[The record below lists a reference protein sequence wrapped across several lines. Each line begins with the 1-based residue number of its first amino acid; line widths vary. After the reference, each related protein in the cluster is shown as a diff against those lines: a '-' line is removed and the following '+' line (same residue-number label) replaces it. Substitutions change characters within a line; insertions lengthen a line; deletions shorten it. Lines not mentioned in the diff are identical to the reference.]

1 MKTLAQKRNNYVYGT
16 AAEKIEYDVYKH
28 NEVLKEKKKYRA
40 NRLIKVKM
48 VAGILLLFS
57 LGLIVMYRYALI
69 AEINFKIS
77 SKERQYEELRNENS
91 RLKVAIENETNLSKI
106 TQVAQN
112 ELGMQKPDK
121 YQIVYIEVPKTSFT
135 VTSEQYKDNAG
146 KASTFLAELVNK
158 IEMFMKLFN

>member
-1 MKTLAQKRNNYVYGT
+1 VKTLAQKRNNYVYGT
-16 AAEKIEYDVYKH
+16 AAEKIEYDVYEH

-48 VAGILLLFS
+48 VVGILLLFS

-69 AEINFKIS
+69 AEINSKIS
-77 SKERQYEELRNENS
+77 SKEKQYEELKNENS

-135 VTSEQYKDNAG
+135 VTSEQYKDNDG

>member
-1 MKTLAQKRNNYVYGT
+1 VKTLAQKRNNYVYGT
-16 AAEKIEYDVYKH
+16 AAEKIEYDVYEH

-48 VAGILLLFS
+48 VVGILLLFS

-77 SKERQYEELRNENS
+77 SKEKQYEELKNENS

>member
-1 MKTLAQKRNNYVYGT
+1 VKTLAQKRNNYVYGT

-77 SKERQYEELRNENS
+77 SKEKQYEELKNENS

-135 VTSEQYKDNAG
+135 VTSEQYKDNDG

>member
-1 MKTLAQKRNNYVYGT
+1 MEQNINNYVYRT
-16 AAEKIEYDVYKH
+16 AAEKIGYDVYEH

-48 VAGILLLFS
+48 VVGILLLFS

-77 SKERQYEELRNENS
+77 SKEKQYEELKNENS

-158 IEMFMKLFN
+158 IEMFLNLFG

>member
-1 MKTLAQKRNNYVYGT
+1 MAQKRNNYVYGT

-48 VAGILLLFS
+48 VVGILLLFS

-77 SKERQYEELRNENS
+77 SKEKQYEELKNENS

>member
-16 AAEKIEYDVYKH
+16 AAEKIEYDVYEH

-57 LGLIVMYRYALI
+57 LGLIAMYRYALI

-77 SKERQYEELRNENS
+77 SKEKQYEELKNENS

-146 KASTFLAELVNK
+146 KDTTFLAELVNK

>member
-16 AAEKIEYDVYKH
+16 AAEKIEYDVYEH

-48 VAGILLLFS
+48 VVGILLLFS

-77 SKERQYEELRNENS
+77 SKEKQYEELKNENS

-135 VTSEQYKDNAG
+135 VTSEQYKDNDG

>member
-1 MKTLAQKRNNYVYGT
+1 LAQKRNNYVYGT
-16 AAEKIEYDVYKH
+16 AAEKIEYDVYEH

-77 SKERQYEELRNENS
+77 SKEKQYEELKNENS

>member
-1 MKTLAQKRNNYVYGT
+1 VKTLAQKRNNYVYGT
-16 AAEKIEYDVYKH
+16 AAEKIEYDVYEH

-57 LGLIVMYRYALI
+57 LGLIAMYRYALI

-77 SKERQYEELRNENS
+77 SKEKQYEELKNENS

-146 KASTFLAELVNK
+146 KDTTFLAELVNK

>member
-1 MKTLAQKRNNYVYGT
+1 MAQKRNNYVYGT
-16 AAEKIEYDVYKH
+16 AAEKIEYDVYEH

-48 VAGILLLFS
+48 VVGILLLFS

-77 SKERQYEELRNENS
+77 SKEKQYEELKNENS

-121 YQIVYIEVPKTSFT
+121 YQIVYIDVPKTSFT

>member
-1 MKTLAQKRNNYVYGT
+1 MAQKRNNYVYGT
-16 AAEKIEYDVYKH
+16 AAEKIEYDVYEH

-57 LGLIVMYRYALI
+57 LGLIAMYRYALI

-77 SKERQYEELRNENS
+77 SKEKQYEELKNENS

-146 KASTFLAELVNK
+146 KDTTFLAELVNK